1 MDLGIR
7 AKEILRVA
15 QGIATKSLLRPVII
29 VAVLDMVCVVVQA
42 SLQGPKLLGS
52 APTTVVLERA
62 VRAKRTRTAASGTV
76 ISP

>member
-1 MDLGIR
+1 MT
-7 AKEILRVA
+7 
-15 QGIATKSLLRPVII
+15 QGIVTKLPLRPI
-29 VAVLDMVCVVVQA
+29 VMITVPTIQCIAMALKA

-76 ISP
+76 IYP